1 MAGAVQNIG
10 FCLHVLMGR
19 NSHLVV
25 LLICSLIGLIT
36 QFLPNNASLFVK
48 IQVYSVEFHSHKSW
62 VSELGLFRKRL
73 FWHDFLGLVFF

>member
-10 FCLHVLMGR
+10 FCLPVLMGR

-36 QFLPNNASLFVK
+36 QFLPKNAPLFVK
-48 IQVYSVEFHSHKSW
+48 IQV
-62 VSELGLFRKRL
+62 
-73 FWHDFLGLVFF
+73 

>member
-48 IQVYSVEFHSHKSW
+48 IQV
-62 VSELGLFRKRL
+62 
-73 FWHDFLGLVFF
+73 